1 MVRSKVP
8 VVLTMAGSDNS
19 GGAGIQADLKTF
31 TRYGVYG
38 TTAVTCV
45 VAEHPGRVS
54 RIAAVE
60 PSMVAEQIRLVFEAF
75 PLAAAKTGMLFSS
88 GIIRAVAKEMR
99 RRRKV
104 KLVVDPVMVATSGA
118 PLLKPEAER
127 ALARELFPLAAVVTP
142 NLDEAARLLGRKLK
156 TPQAAKEAAVEL
168 AKKWKVPFL
177 VKGGHLQQE
186 VARDYLAWPNGK
198 LRVFS
203 AKRVR
208 GVETHGTGCTYSAAI
223 CAGLAKGQSLEKA
236 VAKAKGFIT
245 RAIWRHLKIGHYT
258 PLNHLGG

>member
-1 MVRSKVP
+1 MPRKVP
-8 VVLTMAGSDNS
+8 VTLTIAGSDNS

-54 RIAAVE
+54 RITAVE

-75 PLAAAKTGMLFSS
+75 PVAAAKTGMLFSS
-88 GIIRAVAKEMR
+88 GIIRAVAQEMR
-99 RRRKV
+99 RRKKT

-127 ALARELFPLAAVVTP
+127 ALARVLFPLAAVVTP

-156 TPQAAKEAAVEL
+156 TPEGVRAAAVEL

-177 VKGGHLQQE
+177 VKGGHLKLGT
-186 VARDYLAWPNGK
+186 ASDYLAWPNGK

-203 AKRVR
+203 SQRIR

-223 CAGLAKGQSLEKA
+223 CAGLARGLSLESA
-236 VAKAKGFIT
+236 VAKAKSFIS
-245 RAIWRHLKIGHYT
+245 RAIRGHLKIGRYT
-258 PLNHLGG
+258 PLNHLKG

>member
-1 MVRSKVP
+1 VRQKIP
-8 VVLTMAGSDNS
+8 VVLTIAGSDNS

-54 RIAAVE
+54 RITAE
-60 PSMVAEQIRLVFEAF
+60 PPAMVAEQIRLVFEAF
-75 PLAAAKTGMLFSS
+75 PVAAAKTGMLFSA
-88 GIIRAVAKEMR
+88 GIIRRVAREMR
-99 RRRKV
+99 RRRKT

-118 PLLKPEAER
+118 ALLKPDAER

-168 AKKWKVPFL
+168 ARKWKVPFL
-177 VKGGHLQQE
+177 VKGGHLGLKRAE
-186 VARDYLAWPNGK
+186 DFLAWPNGK
-198 LRVFS
+198 TRVFS
-203 AKRVR
+203 AKRVQ

-223 CAGLAKGQSLEKA
+223 CAGLAKGLALEKA
-236 VAKAKGFIT
+236 VMEAKGFIT
-245 RAIWRHLKIGHYT
+245 RAILGHLKIGGYT
-258 PLNHLGG
+258 PLNHLGI

>member
-1 MVRSKVP
+1 VVNRKVP
-8 VVLTMAGSDNS
+8 VTLTIAGSDNS

-31 TRYGVYG
+31 TRHGVYG

-54 RIAAVE
+54 RITAE
-60 PSMVAEQIRLVFEAF
+60 SPSMVAEQIRLVFEAF
-75 PLAAAKTGMLFSS
+75 PVAAAKTGMLFST
-88 GIIRAVAKEMR
+88 GIIRSVARELR
-99 RRRKV
+99 RRRKI
-104 KLVVDPVMVATSGA
+104 KLVVDPVMLATSGA
-118 PLLKPEAER
+118 ALLKPEAER
-127 ALARELFPLAAVVTP
+127 AMARELFPLAAVVTP

-156 TPQAAKEAAVEL
+156 TPEAAKEAAVEL

-177 VKGGHLQQE
+177 VKGGHLKLGT
-186 VARDYLAWPNGK
+186 ASDYLAWPNGK
-198 LRVFS
+198 MRVFS

-245 RAIWRHLKIGHYT
+245 WAIRRHLKMGRYT
-258 PLNHLGG
+258 PLNHLRA

>member
-1 MVRSKVP
+1 MTRKVP
-8 VVLTMAGSDNS
+8 VTLTIAGSDNS

-54 RIAAVE
+54 RITAEE

-75 PLAAAKTGMLFSS
+75 PVAAAKTGMLFSS
-88 GIIRAVAKEMR
+88 GIIRAVAQEMR
-99 RRRKV
+99 RRRKA

-118 PLLKPEAER
+118 PLLKRDAER

-142 NLDEAARLLGRKLK
+142 NLDEAARLVGRKLK
-156 TPQAAKEAAVEL
+156 TPQAAKEAAQEL
-168 AKKWKVPFL
+168 AQRWKVPFL
-177 VKGGHLQQE
+177 VKGGHLGLDQAQ
-186 VARDYLAWPNGK
+186 DFLAWPNGK
-198 LRVFS
+198 TRVFS
-203 AKRVR
+203 SRRIR
-208 GVETHGTGCTYSAAI
+208 GIETHGTGCTYSAAI
-223 CAGLAKGQSLEKA
+223 CAGLGQGLSLEAA

-245 RAIWRHLKIGHYT
+245 RAIRQHLKIGRYT
-258 PLNHLGG
+258 PLNHLRA